1 MKGARAFL
9 LYACRKHSLIHAH
22 ETIIVSTQQGK
33 VPETSFGVTD
43 DTTYMKVPWLK
54 WQERRCQFR

>member
-9 LYACRKHSLIHAH
+9 LYACLKYSLIHAD
-22 ETIIVSTQQGK
+22 EPIIVSTQKGK
-33 VPETSFGVTD
+33 VPEASIGVTD

-54 WQERRCQFR
+54 WQARRC